1 MKVAN
6 IEFGKINYKE
16 QGTGPVIVFLHGA
29 LSNGNTW
36 RKVVKTISKDYR
48 CIVPD
53 LPLGGHSQSLDSQTD
68 LTPTG
73 IAFLL
78 KQFLDELGLHDIILV
93 GNDTGG
99 AYAQVFTMLYPEI
112 VSRLVLCNTDA
123 FEVFPPKQFALLKTG
138 VHIPGFTYL
147 MAQLFKIKPLL
158 KTSLVL
164 GLLSHTLSKEELSS
178 LYVQSFIQHK
188 GVRDDFTKVVKG
200 WSSHHTI
207 QAAEKLTSFHKPVLV
222 IWGADDKK
230 LFPIELGKRVYA
242 IFPDAQFVLVENAL
256 TYVQEDQPEEFV
268 VKLVHFIES
277 T

>member
-6 IEFGKINYKE
+6 IEFGKINYKD

-36 RKVVKTISKDYR
+36 RKVVKTMSKDYR

-53 LPLGGHSQSLDSQTD
+53 LPLGGHLQSLDSQTD

-73 IAFLL
+73 IAILL
-78 KQFLDELGLHDIILV
+78 KQFLNELGLHDIILV

-123 FEVFPPKQFALLKTG
+123 FEVFPPKQFSLLKTG

-147 MAQLFKIKPLL
+147 LAQLFKIKPLL

-164 GLLSHTLSKEELSS
+164 GLLSHTLSKEEIHS
-178 LYVQSFIQHK
+178 LYVHSFIHNK
-188 GVRDDFTKVVKG
+188 GVRADFKKVVKG
-200 WSSHHTI
+200 WSSHYTI
-207 QAAEKLTSFHKPVLV
+207 QAAKKLSSFNKPVLV
-222 IWGADDKK
+222 IWGADDIK
-230 LFPIELGKRVYA
+230 LFPIELGRRVYA
-242 IFPDAQFVLVENAL
+242 IFPNSLFELVENAL